1 MTNEFVPLKDK
12 IVTKEEFEDWFGSEN
27 VNTLIELIL
36 ELVNTKYSIDQLRKD
51 IKSYG
56 LNN

>member
-56 LNN
+56 

>member
-1 MTNEFVPLKDK
+1 MTNEFVPLNAK

-27 VNTLIELIL
+27 INTLTELIL
-36 ELVNTKYSIDQLRKD
+36 ELINSKYSIDQIRKD

-56 LNN
+56 

>member
-1 MTNEFVPLKDK
+1 MTNEFVPLKDI

-56 LNN
+56 